1 MTSIRPLWTVHKS
14 ASFGDQH
21 YRESI
26 QECIDSIGNAMAI
39 EGIDAATRQRV
50 LSHLGVSYGPPL
62 PPPES
67 ELPDALDVATEVM
80 GVRPW
85 FEPGCELCD
94 TDSHRCPGCGTPLAH
109 GTPTCS
115 ACQAL

>member
-50 LSHLGVSYGPPL
+50 LSHLGVSYGPPAL
-62 PPPES
+62 LPENELPAGIDWPLAGPPP
-67 ELPDALDVATEVM
+67 
-80 GVRPW
+80 PW
-85 FEPGCELCD
+85 FEPGCPLCD
-94 TDSHRCPGCGTPLAH
+94 TDQHRCPGCGTPLKH
-109 GTPTCS
+109 GQATCS
-115 ACQAL
+115 DCAKL